1 LLIFSD
7 TNEQSYIIVKRNYI
21 LNHKYFSYNECLTS
35 IDEYAT
41 KLILEDRIP
50 DLIVGVGTGGLV
62 PAVLL
67 ANKFNIKVANL
78 GIRSRN
84 AVNGTIQEVANIYQ
98 DVDWDEFPD
107 VKNVLVV
114 DDLYDT
120 GYTLI
125 EIYEHLKD
133 CGKKITFYTI
143 LLGEKHPVDDIIRDK
158 FEYSKKF
165 NNKDTWIDFFFE
177 KQTPEK

>member
-1 LLIFSD
+1 
-7 TNEQSYIIVKRNYI
+7 
-21 LNHKYFSYNECLTS
+21 
-35 IDEYAT
+35 
-41 KLILEDRIP
+41 
-50 DLIVGVGTGGLV
+50 
-62 PAVLL
+62 
-67 ANKFNIKVANL
+67 
-78 GIRSRN
+78 
-84 AVNGTIQEVANIYQ
+84 
-98 DVDWDEFPD
+98 
-107 VKNVLVV
+107 
-114 DDLYDT
+114 LYDT